1 MAKSRST
8 LVLEKRVRAGVTA
21 SPQYLS
27 GLDMFHSHASFPL
40 VLVYKRGLDLALL
53 EKGLSE
59 ALKRYPLVAGRY
71 KKDAQGQVYMDCNDA
86 GVDFRVHR
94 CEGKMP
100 YSEANPLGKDIMKH
114 VKVLMPWAMVGK
126 DKPPLQVNVH
136 QYEDKGV
143 VLCCYATHSVF
154 DGASFWNFM
163 MDWSKACRGMVLE
176 PHQALNRN
184 VMIDAGKAQ
193 VDPASYDLLEKP
205 PLFKL
210 IGLFAR
216 LGWRA
221 VKGIDSGLFRIPAE
235 TIQAWKDQSAAALPG
250 SSGASTGSLVTAYI
264 MKGISPALQPGVDR
278 SVGLVMDL
286 RYKRDLR
293 LPRDYFG
300 NALCYAEAR
309 YTPEQLAKESLP
321 VLAEKCRA
329 PAEQVN
335 TASLQRMLSD
345 MEAYRQRKAN
355 WRLLFKPTVET
366 LKAGLILNNCVQFPI
381 YDIDMGSGAPD
392 WYEMCPATIRLLLIV
407 PTPSKDGG
415 VDLLLSASTAELKSL
430 RAQFA
435 ADGIDTALKTRQKT
449 PADLA
454 SVG

>member
-53 EKGLSE
+53 EKGLVE

-71 KKDAQGQVYMDCNDA
+71 KKDAQGLVYVDCNDA
-86 GVDFRVHR
+86 GADFRVHR

-100 YSEANPLGKDIMKH
+100 YSEENPLGKDIMKH

-136 QYEDKGV
+136 QYADGGV

-163 MDWSKACRGMVLE
+163 LDWSKACRGMALE
-176 PHQALNRN
+176 PHRALSRS
-184 VMIDAGKAQ
+184 VMIDAGKAK

-205 PLFKL
+205 GMLKL
-210 IGLFAR
+210 IGTFAR

-221 VKGIDSGLFRIPAE
+221 VRGIDSGLFRIPAE
-235 TIQAWKDQSAAALPG
+235 TIEAWKAQSLAALPG
-250 SSGASTGSLVTAYI
+250 SSGLSTGNLVTAYI

-286 RYKRDLR
+286 RYKRDLK

-309 YTPEQLAKESLP
+309 YTAEQLAHESLP
-321 VLAEKCRA
+321 VLADKCRA

-335 TASLQRMLSD
+335 TASVQRMLVD

-381 YDIDMGSGAPD
+381 YDIDMGNGAPD

-407 PTPSKDGG
+407 PTPTKDGG

-435 ADGIDTALKTRQKT
+435 ADGIDTALKPRLKA

>member
-8 LVLEKRVRAGVTA
+8 LILEKRVRAGVTA

-40 VLVYKRGLDLALL
+40 VLVYKNGLDLAVI

-59 ALKRYPLVAGRY
+59 ALRRYPPVAGRY
-71 KKDAQGQVYMDCNDA
+71 KKDAQGLVYVDCNDA

-100 YSEANPLGKDIMKH
+100 YDEAHPLGKDIMKH
-114 VKVLMPWAMVGK
+114 VQVRMPWGMVGK
-126 DKPPLQVNVH
+126 DHPPLQVNVH
-136 QYEDKGV
+136 RYEDGGV

-163 MDWSKACRGMVLE
+163 LDWSKACRGMALE
-176 PHQALNRN
+176 PHPALNRAL
-184 VMIDAGKAQ
+184 MIDAGKAK
-193 VDPASYDLLEKP
+193 VEPASYDLLEKP
-205 PLFKL
+205 SLFKL

-235 TIQAWKDQSAAALPG
+235 TIQEWKAQ
-250 SSGASTGSLVTAYI
+250 SGASTGSLVTAYV
-264 MKGISPALQPGVDR
+264 MKGISPAMQPGVER

-286 RYKRDLR
+286 RYKRDLN
-293 LPRDYFG
+293 LPREYFG

-309 YTPEQLAKESLP
+309 YTPAQLASESLP
-321 VLAEKCRA
+321 KLADQCRA

-335 TASLQRMLSD
+335 TASLRRMLAD
-345 MEAYRQRKAN
+345 MESYRQRKAN

-381 YDIDMGSGAPD
+381 YDIDLGSGAPD

-415 VDLLLSASTAELKSL
+415 VDLLLSASTAELKAL

-435 ADGIDTALKTRQKT
+435 ADSIDTTLKTRPKA
-449 PADLA
+449 PAALA